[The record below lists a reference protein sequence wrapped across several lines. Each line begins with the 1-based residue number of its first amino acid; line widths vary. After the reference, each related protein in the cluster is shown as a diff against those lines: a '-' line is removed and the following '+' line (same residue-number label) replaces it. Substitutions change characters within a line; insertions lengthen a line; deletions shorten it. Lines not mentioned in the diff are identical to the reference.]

1 MQPMQMK
8 LSSSFLHGVQK
19 GCCYLSLLQGFR
31 LRQCFRACTH
41 LSVLLQISFVQAS
54 AVFCTTWALTRYRG
68 IHIPNAPVAK
78 DTAADAREEN
88 T

>member
-1 MQPMQMK
+1 MQLFSALWPAK
-8 LSSSFLHGVQK
+8 DTDKVSSHSGDFKV
-19 GCCYLSLLQGFR
+19 C
-31 LRQCFRACTH
+31 AH
-41 LSVLLQISFVQAS
+41 LSVLLQTSFVQAS
-54 AVFCTTWALTRYRG
+54 AVFCTTCALVRYRG

>member
-1 MQPMQMK
+1 MRGKPPKNTQNETDNWTQQHEAQPPPPFPPPK
-8 LSSSFLHGVQK
+8 LPCGLP
-19 GCCYLSLLQGFR
+19 
-31 LRQCFRACTH
+31 H

-54 AVFCTTWALTRYRG
+54 VGFWTIWALVRYRG

-78 DTAADAREEN
+78 ETAADASDEK